1 MIARNVDWGNIRF
14 VVFDVD
20 GTLYNQRMLRLRMAG
35 ELIADAV
42 ARGSLT
48 NLRVLRAYRSLREAI
63 GEGEIDDF
71 QASLM
76 ARTAERT
83 GQPAERIEAI
93 VSEWIE
99 RRPLAYISSCR
110 YDGLVELFA
119 GLRRQNKSIG
129 IYSDYP
135 ADEKLQRMTLSAD
148 YILAA
153 SDPGVGIQKP
163 DPRGLQMLMQRAG
176 VGPAQTVLIGDRP
189 ERDGIAARR
198 AGVMP
203 LIRSDGPRE
212 GWLTFSTYSD
222 PVFAALRA
230 EEASG

>member
-1 MIARNVDWGNIRF
+1 MIARDVDWGSIHF
-14 VVFDVD
+14 VIFDVD
-20 GTLYNQRMLRLRMAG
+20 GTLYNQRRLRLRMAA

-42 ARGSLT
+42 ARASLT
-48 NLRVLRAYRSLREAI
+48 NLRVLRAYRALRETI
-63 GEGEIDDF
+63 GEEEIDDF

-76 ARTAERT
+76 ARTVAKT
-83 GQPAERIEAI
+83 GQPAERITAI

-99 RRPLAYISSCR
+99 RRPLAYIASCR

-119 GLRRQNKSIG
+119 GLRRQNKAIG

-135 ADEKLQRMTLSAD
+135 ADEKLRRLRLSAD

-163 DPRGLQMLMQRAG
+163 NPRGLQILMQRAG
-176 VGPAQTVLIGDRP
+176 VGPAQSVLIGDRP
-189 ERDGIAARR
+189 ERDGLAARR
-198 AGVMP
+198 AGVLP
-203 LIRSDGPRE
+203 LIRSDGPRA

-230 EEASG
+230 EEAFG

>member
-1 MIARNVDWGNIRF
+1 MIARNVDWGSIHF

-20 GTLYNQRMLRLRMAG
+20 GTLYNQRRLRLRMAG

-48 NLRVLRAYRSLREAI
+48 NLRVLHAYRSLREAI
-63 GEGEIDDF
+63 GEEEVDDF

-76 ARTAERT
+76 ARIVAQT
-83 GQPAERIEAI
+83 GEPAERIEAI
-93 VSEWIE
+93 VSEWIG
-99 RRPLAYISSCR
+99 RRPLAHIASCR
-110 YDGLVELFA
+110 YDGLAELFA
-119 GLRRQNKSIG
+119 GLKRQNKAIG

-135 ADEKLQRMTLSAD
+135 ADEKLQRMNLSAD

-163 DPRGLQMLMQRAG
+163 HPRGLHMLMQRAG

-189 ERDGIAARR
+189 ERDGDAARR
-198 AGVMP
+198 AGVLP

-212 GWLTFSTYSD
+212 DWLTFSTYSD
-222 PVFAALRA
+222 PIFAALWA
-230 EEASG
+230 EEASK

>member
-1 MIARNVDWGNIRF
+1 MIARNVDWGSIRF

-20 GTLYNQRMLRLRMAG
+20 GTLYNQRRLRLWMAG

-71 QASLM
+71 QTTLM
-76 ARTAERT
+76 ARIVART
-83 GQPAERIEAI
+83 GQPAEKIEAV
-93 VSEWIE
+93 VSEWIG
-99 RRPLAYISSCR
+99 RRPLAYIASCR

-119 GLRRQNKSIG
+119 GLRRQNKAIG

-148 YILAA
+148 YVLAA
-153 SDPGVGIQKP
+153 SDAGVGILKP
-163 DPRGLQMLMQRAG
+163 HPRGLQMLMQRAG
-176 VGPAQTVLIGDRP
+176 VGPEQTVLIGDRP
-189 ERDGIAARR
+189 ERDGLAARR
-198 AGVMP
+198 AGVLP
-203 LIRSDGPRE
+203 LIRSDGARE

>member
-1 MIARNVDWGNIRF
+1 MIARDVDWGSIHF
-14 VVFDVD
+14 VIFDVD
-20 GTLYNQRMLRLRMAG
+20 GTLYNQRRLRLRMAA

-42 ARGSLT
+42 ARASLT
-48 NLRVLRAYRSLREAI
+48 NLRVLRAYRALRETI
-63 GEGEIDDF
+63 GEEEIDDF

-76 ARTAERT
+76 ARTVAKT
-83 GQPAERIEAI
+83 GQPAERITAI

-99 RRPLAYISSCR
+99 RRPLAYIASCR

-119 GLRRQNKSIG
+119 GLRRQNKAIG

-135 ADEKLQRMTLSAD
+135 ADEKLRRLRLSAD

-163 DPRGLQMLMQRAG
+163 DPRGLQILMQRAG
-176 VGPAQTVLIGDRP
+176 VGPAQSVLIGDRP
-189 ERDGIAARR
+189 ERDGLAARR
-198 AGVMP
+198 AGVLP
-203 LIRSDGPRE
+203 LIRSDGPRA

-230 EEASG
+230 EEAFG

>member
-1 MIARNVDWGNIRF
+1 MTR
-14 VVFDVD
+14 
-20 GTLYNQRMLRLRMAG
+20 T
-35 ELIADAV
+35 V
-42 ARGSLT
+42 A
-48 NLRVLRAYRSLREAI
+48 
-63 GEGEIDDF
+63 
-71 QASLM
+71 
-76 ARTAERT
+76 RT

-99 RRPLAYISSCR
+99 RRPLAYIASCR

-135 ADEKLQRMTLSAD
+135 ADEKLQKMTLSAD

-189 ERDGIAARR
+189 ERDGLAARR
-198 AGVMP
+198 AGVLP

-230 EEASG
+230 KEASG

>member
-1 MIARNVDWGNIRF
+1 MIAMNVDWPSIRF

-20 GTLYNQRMLRLRMAG
+20 GTLYNQRRLRRRMAG

-42 ARGSLT
+42 WRGSLT

-63 GEGEIDDF
+63 GEEEIDNF

-76 ARTAERT
+76 ARIVAQT
-83 GQPAERIEAI
+83 GEPAERIEAI
-93 VSEWIE
+93 VSEWIGH
-99 RRPLAYISSCR
+99 RPLAHIASCR
-110 YDGLVELFA
+110 YDGLAELFA
-119 GLRRQNKSIG
+119 GLKRQNKAIG

-135 ADEKLQRMTLSAD
+135 ADKKLQRMNLSAD

-163 DPRGLQMLMQRAG
+163 HPRGLHMLMQRAG

-189 ERDGIAARR
+189 ERDGLAARR
-198 AGVMP
+198 AGVLP
-203 LIRSDGPRE
+203 LIRSNGPRE

-222 PVFAALRA
+222 PMFAALRG
-230 EEASG
+230 EETSG